1 MFNLDI
7 LFVVLRLDDPF
18 LAVLLVRHNEVLGG
32 EGVQQ
37 QVLHPLG
44 SPACNKQNRL
54 IENKVCWQN
63 LSYVPIEILEY
74 DPG

>member
-1 MFNLDI
+1 MLNLDI

-44 SPACNKQNRL
+44 SPPCNKQNRL
-54 IENKVCWQN
+54 IVSKI
-63 LSYVPIEILEY
+63 PTEILEY